1 MRHVCNTFE
10 ALLEED
16 LAGREEEQRREDEE
30 AAAQAAAAAGTHRR
44 RRSGEEGE
52 LGCCS
57 GERAELL
64 GWAKGN
70 ICSARG
76 SRSDP
81 RCWFN
86 S

>member
-30 AAAQAAAAAGTHRR
+30 AAAQAAAAAARTHRR

-52 LGCCS
+52 LRCCS

-64 GWAKGN
+64 DQ
-70 ICSARG
+70 REYL
-76 SRSDP
+76 
-81 RCWFN
+81 
-86 S
+86 